1 MVGLPM
7 IDTVHNVVYR
17 ILYIVKILNKMIV
30 YAQDKKHCLPAIRNI
45 VQVTHKQNE
54 QKDYKTILDY
64 YNTCNKPKLCTLS
77 VILTHL

>member
-30 YAQDKKHCLPAIRNI
+30 HAQDKSTACQQYATSYKLH
-45 VQVTHKQNE
+45 TSKNE
-54 QKDYKTILDY
+54 QKDYKTILDIILVTSQ
-64 YNTCNKPKLCTLS
+64 NCVLCQ
-77 VILTHL
+77 